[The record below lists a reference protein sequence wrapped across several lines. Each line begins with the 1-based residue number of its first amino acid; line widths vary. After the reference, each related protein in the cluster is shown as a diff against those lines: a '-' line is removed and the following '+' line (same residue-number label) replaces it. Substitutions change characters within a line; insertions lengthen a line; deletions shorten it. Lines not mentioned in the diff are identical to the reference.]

1 MTGVGKR
8 IIIGSMGQFIKHEG
22 ILLFNT
28 MTRRINMNIWLG
40 VFTVIFILITSI
52 IIYLKKR
59 KIQHVIW
66 NIVRLIIVGVALY
79 IGRDA
84 SEFWPILICSI
95 IIGACLLI
103 SILHAYNKLFTSD
116 TTYDPIGENKKPK
129 TFGTDYW
136 R

>member
-1 MTGVGKR
+1 
-8 IIIGSMGQFIKHEG
+8 
-22 ILLFNT
+22 
-28 MTRRINMNIWLG
+28 MNIWLG
-40 VFTVIFILITSI
+40 VFTLLFILITTI

-59 KIQHVIW
+59 KIRNGIW
-66 NIVRLIIVGVALY
+66 NIVRFFVVGIALY
-79 IGRDA
+79 IGRG
-84 SEFWPILICSI
+84 SSQFWEIMTYGT

-116 TTYDPIGENKKPK
+116 TTYDSIGEHKKAK